1 MTSYITVSQF
11 GLIDSIAPC
20 SRSAGASSG
29 GGGMS
34 GPADDRLVFNA
45 TWHDERAAL
54 LRHFVLSYYVDDGTL
69 ELFEPKLRRVFLR
82 RSAVDTVAA
91 DDLWVG
97 ARLNVFGR
105 QVELTDY
112 GTEVTRR
119 LLSQRTQR
127 TLAIVKP
134 DGVANLGHILNAITL
149 HGLKVTQARMVR
161 LTRAEAETFYA
172 EHAARTFFP
181 KLVEYMT
188 SGPVVALELLGR
200 DAVARW
206 RQMMGPTDSE
216 AARRDVPDSIRA
228 QYGTDKT
235 LNAVHG
241 SDGAEAAA
249 REIPFFFPAERD
261 APRPRGSVELCGSST
276 CAVVRPHIVRDGLL
290 GQLLAALQAADSDLQ
305 ITGLELQWLTEARA
319 REFLEP
325 YRGAVAEFP
334 ALAAELASGPAVA
347 LALRWPCQGADA
359 VEAFRRVVGPRDP
372 AIAALLRPQSLRAKF
387 GRDRVR
393 NALHCTDLADDG
405 PLECRFFFG
414 GEES

>member
-1 MTSYITVSQF
+1 MSNHSLCHCRTS
-11 GLIDSIAPC
+11 DSLPG
-20 SRSAGASSG
+20 SSSG
-29 GGGMS
+29 DVDSKRAMS

-97 ARLNVFGR
+97 ARVNVFGR

-127 TLAIVKP
+127 TFAMVKP
-134 DGVANLGHILNAITL
+134 DGVANLGNILNAITL

-161 LTRAEAETFYA
+161 LTRTEAESFYA
-172 EHAARTFFP
+172 EHAARAFFP
-181 KLVEYMT
+181 TLVDYMT
-188 SGPVVALELLGR
+188 SGPVVILELLGR

-216 AARRDVPDSIRA
+216 IARQDAPDSMRA

-235 LNAVHG
+235 RNAVHG
-241 SDGAEAAA
+241 SDCAEAGA
-249 REIPFFFPAERD
+249 REIPLFFPAIRD
-261 APRPRGSVELCGSST
+261 VPRPRSSAELCLSCT

-290 GQLLAALQAADSDLQ
+290 GQLLAALQTADSDLH
-305 ITGLELQWLTEARA
+305 ITGLQLLWLTEARA

-325 YRGAVAEFP
+325 YRGAVAEYP

-347 LALRWPCQGADA
+347 LALSWPCQGTNA
-359 VEAFRRVVGPRDP
+359 VEAFRQVVGPRDP
-372 AIAALLRPQSLRAKF
+372 AIAALLRPDSLRAKF

-393 NALHCTDLADDG
+393 NALHCTDLTGDG

-414 GEES
+414 DGEET

>member
-1 MTSYITVSQF
+1 
-11 GLIDSIAPC
+11 
-20 SRSAGASSG
+20 
-29 GGGMS
+29 MS

-54 LRHFVLSYYVDDGTL
+54 LRSFVLSYYVDDGTL

-105 QVELTDY
+105 QVEITDY

-119 LLSQRTQR
+119 LLSERTQR
-127 TLAIVKP
+127 TFAMIKP
-134 DGVANLGHILNAITL
+134 DGVANLGHILNDITL

-161 LTRAEAETFYA
+161 LTRVEAETFYS
-172 EHAARTFFP
+172 EHAARPFFP
-181 KLVEYMT
+181 ALVEYMT

-200 DAVARW
+200 DAVSRW

-216 AARRDVPDSIRA
+216 AARRDAPDSIRA
-228 QYGTDKT
+228 RYGTDKT
-235 LNAVHG
+235 RNAVHG

-249 REIPFFFPAERD
+249 REIPLFFPTDSA
-261 APRPRGSVELCGSST
+261 APRPHSSAELCQSCT
-276 CAVVRPHIVRDGLL
+276 CAVVRPHIIRDGLL
-290 GQLLAALQAADSDLQ
+290 GQLLTALQAADSDLR
-305 ITGLELQWLTEARA
+305 ITGLELLWLTENRA
-319 REFLEP
+319 RQFLEP

-334 ALAAELASGPAVA
+334 ALAAELASGPALA
-347 LALRWPCQGADA
+347 LALSWPCQTDGA

-372 AIAALLRPQSLRAKF
+372 AVAALLRPDSLRARF

-393 NALHCTDLADDG
+393 NALHCTDLEEDG

-414 GEES
+414 EEER